1 MSIREI
7 KENLGSEKQQEIID
21 EYIKNHL
28 TIRQISKK
36 YNLRRKYIGNIL
48 RFNDVYIE
56 GSFITKKNKEIFE
69 SDIGQ
74 KIIQE
79 YQLPGNNVRSLS
91 RKYNLKRLTINV
103 ILKHANVILKSDK
116 DVKKEYKDLG
126 LCTGKNHPRFGKR
139 PPIGAGRCRWYYY
152 NGKTYQGTW
161 EFKVGLWLEYKKEKF
176 YCHENVRQ
184 FKYQVD
190 EVERTYCP
198 DFYLPDKNIFI
209 EVKGYFTKQ
218 DKEKINIVKELY
230 QDVTIEIYDKS
241 KLKEL
246 QILDIDERLDI
257 ILDKFEIC
265 YKDNSSLNGFIA
277 KYEIKKIDIIKGFL
291 FEKLSLTK
299 LANKYDTTYRVM
311 SEIYKLWIKELV
323 DDDKLCEE
331 FTIENCTTE
340 INELYSDNYDLRKL
354 LRKYRISRHVLD
366 TVIVN
371 DLKEKRLNKQ
381 KKKYD
386 IKMKEYHTL
395 FNDPN
400 SNVRKNFNKKM
411 NKHLKLYNDPNSNVR
426 KKYIENYNKHLLKF
440 NLPEITQ
447 EIKEKVLIDY
457 QNEKSVREICKT
469 YNLRKKKVK
478 KILLESDVEI
488 RHEKFYTEKR
498 WRIRNEI
505 MLQGIEDKIV
515 EDYKNNVAIRELNRR
530 YNVKRGIIKKVL
542 VKNNIE
548 IRPSSYY
555 SAVNASKK
563 DRVCQ

>member
-48 RFNDVYIE
+48 RFNDAYIE

-74 KIIQE
+74 KIIKE
-79 YQLPGNNVRSLS
+79 YKLPGNNVRSLA
-91 RKYNLKRLTINV
+91 RKYKIKRSTVNV
-103 ILKHANVILKSDK
+103 ILKHADIKLKSCQDTRQEQ
-116 DVKKEYKDLG
+116 VKLG
-126 LCTGKNHPRFGKR
+126 LCTGKNHSRFGKR
-139 PPIGAGRCRWYYY
+139 PPIGAGRCRWYHY

-209 EVKGYFTKQ
+209 EVKGYFTKE
-218 DKEKINIVKELY
+218 DKQKIEIVRKLYPNEKI
-230 QDVTIEIYDKS
+230 EIFDKD
-241 KLKEL
+241 KLKQL
-246 QILDIDERLDI
+246 SILDIDKQINIVIDEY
-257 ILDKFEIC
+257 EIC
-265 YKDNSSLNGFIA
+265 YKDNESLNSFIA
-277 KYEIKKIDIIKGFL
+277 KYENKKIEIIKDFL
-291 FEKLSLTK
+291 FEKLNLSE
-299 LANKYDTTYRVM
+299 LAEKYVTTYRVINQ
-311 SEIYKLWIKELV
+311 IYHLWIEDYFKNKNLR
-323 DDDKLCEE
+323 EE
-331 FTIENCTTE
+331 FFEKYCKQELNEKYSQNC
-340 INELYSDNYDLRKL
+340 DLNSLVKNC
-354 LRKYRISRHVLD
+354 RISREVFNRIIID
-366 TVIVN
+366 
-371 DLKEKRLNKQ
+371 EAKQ
-381 KKKYD
+381 KRIDKQIDKY
-386 IKMKEYHTL
+386 
-395 FNDPN
+395 N
-400 SNVRKNFNKKM
+400 
-411 NKHLKLYNDPNSNVR
+411 
-426 KKYIENYNKHLLKF
+426 ENYGKHLLKF

-563 DRVCQ
+563 DRVCR